1 MPDLATI
8 FNTAWNNFEQT
19 GCFQLAD
26 TALTLN
32 QLNKIQRY
40 IKKNPP
46 PLADNIAHYQFYLSN
61 VKLIPNSTQDQIL
74 TGSITEHSIGHKSGH
89 FVDLHIVQLGTNR
102 HDSITLQP
110 TAREN
115 NLTRQ
120 QGVFEET
127 LLNLLSQK
135 NAWNAIKLDNVI
147 FEDRSSCLSQ
157 GFYNHLLKN
166 LTAHP
171 EVLKDFSVTLPS
183 SFIDQNVLTQ
193 FFAMNTGLENLKL
206 AFSEVDSINWPAL
219 GFALESHPHL
229 KYISFG
235 DTRLNAAAY
244 HTLSELLHK
253 NYHIEQIELAE
264 PSHEA
269 LMIPHRV
276 LVERLLKSCEE
287 RFKEEQVTQ
296 AKLIKM
302 ATQALAK
309 GDTECFALLLNQ
321 QSGPLAITAE
331 AWLEKA
337 CQNLP
342 ALYRNHA
349 NHVQQYASDFRLDLQ
364 KPLTEGHSKT
374 VGYDLLEKAFAEND
388 SKSIICLIDA
398 GANLLEHTE
407 DANTLIRQLFEGEKS
422 PWKTKVVEYLQK
434 DLTLLV
440 PAVAQLTPFVEVH
453 GHLNEIKLHLDRY
466 LTKLMQRASW
476 PSFLRLITG
485 VAFHFRDRKVE
496 WERAL
501 ENLVD
506 GIEASADKKPEIDY
520 AAMDTLHQWIKRLLH
535 DARDAKR
542 SWLGRSELN
551 NELERL
557 GTELETKVDACKT
570 ALHEKEVTHA
580 QARSQEQPEKIK
592 QLEGELSSQKQERAE
607 DKAEFDE
614 KLKAQQEE
622 IKQLRELMQRYVL
635 QTTSNQSTAT
645 KEEISNSEEKN
656 VRTFF
661 KP

>member
-1 MPDLATI
+1 MA
-8 FNTAWNNFEQT
+8 
-19 GCFQLAD
+19 
-26 TALTLN
+26 
-32 QLNKIQRY
+32 
-40 IKKNPP
+40 
-46 PLADNIAHYQFYLSN
+46 
-61 VKLIPNSTQDQIL
+61 
-74 TGSITEHSIGHKSGH
+74 
-89 FVDLHIVQLGTNR
+89 
-102 HDSITLQP
+102 
-110 TAREN
+110 
-115 NLTRQ
+115 
-120 QGVFEET
+120 
-127 LLNLLSQK
+127 
-135 NAWNAIKLDNVI
+135 
-147 FEDRSSCLSQ
+147 LSQ
-157 GFYNHLLKN
+157 GFYNRLLKK
-166 LTAHP
+166 LTTDTEA
-171 EVLKDFSVTLPS
+171 LKDFSVTLPCP
-183 SFIDQNVLTQ
+183 INRNALAQ
-193 FFAMNTGLENLKL
+193 FLNANTGLETLRL
-206 AFSEVDSINWPAL
+206 ELSEVTSDDWMELSQVLA
-219 GFALESHPHL
+219 AHPHL
-229 KYISFG
+229 KHVDFG
-235 DTRLNAAAY
+235 NTQLNATAY
-244 HTLSELLHK
+244 HALSKLLDENYRITLTLLEPANETLRDQHRELT
-253 NYHIEQIELAE
+253 
-264 PSHEA
+264 
-269 LMIPHRV
+269 
-276 LVERLLKSCEE
+276 ERLSKSGAE

-309 GDTECFALLLNQ
+309 GNTERFALLLNQ

-364 KPLTEGHSKT
+364 KPLAEGHSKT

-398 GANLLEHTE
+398 GVNLVEHTE

-422 PWKTKVVEYLQK
+422 PWKTKVVAYLQK

-440 PAVAQLTPFVEVH
+440 PAVAQLTSFVEVH

-506 GIEASADKKPEIDY
+506 GIEASTDKKLEIDY

-557 GTELETKVDACKT
+557 GTELENKFEACKT
-570 ALHEKEVTHA
+570 PQHEKEVSA
-580 QARSQEQPEKIK
+580 
-592 QLEGELSSQKQERAE
+592 QKQGRAE
-607 DKAEFDE
+607 YKVEFDE
-614 KLKAQQEE
+614 KLKEQEVRLKAEMEAKSKEQEAQAKEREAVLKEEMEAKSKEQEAQAKEREAVLKEDMRGEMQQMMRQCGFFPAAANTADSTPQPETDKAQQPG
-622 IKQLRELMQRYVL
+622 
-635 QTTSNQSTAT
+635 
-645 KEEISNSEEKN
+645 
-656 VRTFF
+656 FF
-661 KP
+661 KPG